1 MQFSTFPKEI
11 TLGKDLAKFAENP
24 KNLEFLEMSPWY
36 LIALKS
42 TYWGWK
48 TDCTIFFGGKIAFFF
63 LQKVLLV
70 GVSWANLPE
79 YALPECEGVI
89 SKSSFSSGKD
99 NFR

>member
-1 MQFSTFPKEI
+1 MVPYSPQI
-11 TLGKDLAKFAENP
+11 DILGLENRLYNIFRW
-24 KNLEFLEMSPWY
+24 KNC
-36 LIALKS
+36 I
-42 TYWGWK
+42 
-48 TDCTIFFGGKIAFFF
+48 FF